1 MENTEKAAGPK
12 ILMIDDDKTILDV
25 WPKILKSYGF
35 NVITA
40 EDGMAGFKKL
50 ERELPDLVICDVLIP
65 KLDGI
70 KFCENVRADENFI
83 NLPIILASGVFKDFE
98 FRMNVIKSV
107 ADDFIEKPFNEEELL
122 DKIKRALIR

>member
-1 MENTEKAAGPK
+1 MEKKQEATGPK
-12 ILMIDDDKTILDV
+12 ILLIDDDKTILEV
-25 WPKILKSYGF
+25 WPKILESYGF

-40 EDGMAGFKKL
+40 EDGMAGFKKV
-50 ERELPDLVICDVLIP
+50 EQEFPDLVICDVLIP

-70 KFCENVRADENFI
+70 KFCETVRASDSFI

-107 ADDFIEKPFNEEELL
+107 ADDFIQKPFNEEELL
-122 DKIKRALIR
+122 DKIKRTLIR